1 MPSVGSWKDAF
12 PDRAIRKEPGGW
24 WAWGCL
30 ALVRRPPHHMSD
42 LSQQAAFFQLES
54 SVSCELPLLNRTQ

>member
-1 MPSVGSWKDAF
+1 MGGG
-12 PDRAIRKEPGGW
+12 PGGVSQW
-24 WAWGCL
+24 SGDH
-30 ALVRRPPHHMSD
+30 PTMSD